1 MKCNACWR
9 EIEGRGVAT
18 TCGHIF
24 CTDDAAKILNGDSSC
39 PLCEQ
44 ILSKSVMKAVD
55 LNPSDEWLGMAMAG
69 VPPHLIM
76 KSAFKGIS
84 FWIGQKD
91 VEAQLTMKKAMQLRQ
106 RFEQMQTKFQEKLEQ
121 LHGAYQKA
129 VKRIQASEQ
138 EIETLSK
145 DRAELQEK
153 YAEKSRQKRKL
164 EEMYDNLRNELDN
177 LKRSARAQPPHHK
190 GPFQVHR
197 AVKDM
202 FSEASGFEDP
212 NTRPSPGASSHLLA
226 PVTPGQTDFWP
237 AVRPAR
243 NTSDLHNLFDVSAI
257 QPAQIKP
264 ARGINPNNLL
274 TRGSTSPS
282 AALKPSTTRLFTPG
296 GNNPSN
302 ALRNLL
308 LSPMK
313 RPTSRMRTEFT
324 S

>member
-24 CTDDAAKILNGDSSC
+24 CTDDAAKILNSDSSC

-44 ILSKSVMKAVD
+44 ILSKSLMKAVD
-55 LNPSDEWLGMAMAG
+55 LSPSDEWLSMAMAG

-138 EIETLSK
+138 EKESLSK
-145 DRAELQEK
+145 DKAELQDK

-177 LKRSARAQPPHHK
+177 LKRARMQAPHHK
-190 GPFQVHR
+190 DPFLVQR

-202 FSEASGFEDP
+202 FSEPSGFEDP
-212 NTRPSPGASSHLLA
+212 NTRPS

-237 AVRPAR
+237 AVRPVR
-243 NTSDLHNLFDVSAI
+243 NTSDLQNLFDVSAI

-264 ARGINPNNLL
+264 TRGLNPANLL

-282 AALKPSTTRLFTPG
+282 GAKLPSTTRLFTPG

-313 RPTSRMRTEFT
+313 RPTSRLRSEFT

>member
-9 EIEGRGVAT
+9 EIEGRGIAT

-24 CTDDAAKILNGDSSC
+24 CTDDAAKILSSDSTC

-44 ILSKSVMKAVD
+44 MLSKSLMKAVD
-55 LNPSDEWLGMAMAG
+55 LSPTDEWASMAMAG

-129 VKRIQASEQ
+129 VKRLQAVEQ
-138 EIETLSK
+138 DRESLFK
-145 DRAELQEK
+145 DKTELQEK
-153 YAEKSRQKRKL
+153 YTEKSRQKRKL

-177 LKRSARAQPPHHK
+177 LKRSHAQAAHHK
-190 GPFQVHR
+190 DSFQIQR
-197 AVKDM
+197 AMKNM
-202 FSEASGFEDP
+202 FSEPSGFEDP
-212 NTRPSPGASSHLLA
+212 TTRPS

-237 AVRPAR
+237 ATTSRPAR
-243 NTSDLHNLFDVSAI
+243 NTSDLQSLFDISTI
-257 QPAQIKP
+257 QQQAKP
-264 ARGINPNNLL
+264 PRLPSNLL
-274 TRGSTSPS
+274 TRGTTSPS
-282 AALKPSTTRLFTPG
+282 AVKPNSSTRLFTPG

-313 RPTSRMRTEFT
+313 RPTSRIRTEFT